1 MDSREL
7 IDAQFDR
14 AVEIVQGLPKN
25 GPIQTGY
32 EEKLTMY
39 RCAHDVAFLHSIH
52 VFSFFAVSI
61 NKVLLLF
68 WTCSCGRHFPDS
80 YDRTAATV
88 GNVQGSRPNVW
99 DMLGRAKWCVAK
111 VLLQGYVTNR
121 SRDAWAKHKDLDSYE
136 AKWLYVDALLK
147 VC

>member
-14 AVEIVQGLPKN
+14 AVEIVQNLPKT

-39 RCAHDVAFLHSIH
+39 SLYKQA
-52 VFSFFAVSI
+52 
-61 NKVLLLF
+61 
-68 WTCSCGRHFPDS
+68 
-80 YDRTAATV
+80 TA
-88 GNVQGSRPNVW
+88 GNVKSPKPGIW
-99 DMLGRAKWCVAK
+99 DMLGRAKWE
-111 VLLQGYVTNR
+111 
-121 SRDAWAKHKDLDSYE
+121 AWAKHKDLDSYE

-147 VC
+147 VSSTRSFGFRRS